1 MQALLLGATINRELN
16 SFLLLSYCR
25 VGSTVDFT
33 YAANLQPGMG
43 SRKYE
48 KATKLPTSVST
59 SQKFD
64 KDQLSTKSSIG
75 ISSQH
80 PSPSTVV
87 ASSFWSR
94 TTGVGKFGSHP
105 ASSFQDFDNSVS
117 DAWDIKD
124 VKGINYGGSAGHGI
138 VIDVQP
144 TSVSPFSIAKT
155 NSFGPGVHGKRSA
168 NTNLPTTSKIANA
181 TICTELTN
189 TLDKAHIS
197 NKVKYLDTKIHRICF
212 LPELCFYAIK

>member
-1 MQALLLGATINRELN
+1 MKAIKRELN

-33 YAANLQPGMG
+33 YAANQQPGMG

-48 KATKLPTSVST
+48 KATTLPTSVST
-59 SQKFD
+59 QQKFD
-64 KDQLSTKSSIG
+64 KDHQFSTKSSIG
-75 ISSQH
+75 ISPQVP
-80 PSPSTVV
+80 PSSTVV

-105 ASSFQDFDNSVS
+105 ASSFQDFDDSVS

-168 NTNLPTTSKIANA
+168 NTNLPTTSKINNA
-181 TICTELTN
+181 PISTELTN
-189 TLDKAHIS
+189 KLDETHIS
-197 NKVKYLDTKIHRICF
+197 NTVKIFHIF
-212 LPELCFYAIK
+212 

>member
-1 MQALLLGATINRELN
+1 M
-16 SFLLLSYCR
+16 LLSYCR

-33 YAANLQPGMG
+33 YAAKQQPGMG

-48 KATKLPTSVST
+48 KATTLPTNISP

-64 KDQLSTKSSIG
+64 KEHQLSTKSNLG
-75 ISSQH
+75 ISPQI
-80 PSPSTVV
+80 PSSSTVV
-87 ASSFWSR
+87 GSSFWSR
-94 TTGVGKFGSHP
+94 TTGVGKFGSNP
-105 ASSFQDFDNSVS
+105 ASSFQDFDDSVS

-155 NSFGPGVHGKRSA
+155 NSIGPGVHGKRSA
-168 NTNLPTTSKIANA
+168 NANLPTTAKSSGSS
-181 TICTELTN
+181 TYPEMTEKLEKTRLS
-189 TLDKAHIS
+189 T
-197 NKVKYLDTKIHRICF
+197 KVIIDI
-212 LPELCFYAIK
+212 